1 MSTLKKTIV
10 EHASASDLPD
20 RFRGD
25 LEPGTPVTVIVLAED
40 DGSTGDVPRY
50 LRYWGAARHLGT
62 TTEEAV
68 ARVRALRDEWD

>member
-1 MSTLKKTIV
+1 MSTLQKTIV

-25 LEPGTPVTVIVLAED
+25 LAPGTPVTVIVLAED
-40 DGSTGDVPRY
+40 EPTRDERPRY
-50 LRYWGAARHLGT
+50 LRYWGVASHLGT
-62 TTEEAV
+62 TTEESV